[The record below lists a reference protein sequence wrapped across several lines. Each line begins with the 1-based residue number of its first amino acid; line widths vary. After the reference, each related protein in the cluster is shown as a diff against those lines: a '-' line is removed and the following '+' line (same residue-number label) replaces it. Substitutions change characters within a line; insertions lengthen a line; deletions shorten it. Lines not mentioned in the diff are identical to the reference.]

1 MPRAISAAYPGLFV
15 EQLPSGNLRY
25 RVRAAGRPSLK
36 ITLTVGP
43 GHHDFLRQY
52 EDARDGRR
60 TQRDSVAKLRF
71 TGDLDWHVN
80 AMIKGAR
87 YRSRKKGAE
96 VSITTDDLLE
106 MLMQQECRCAVSGI
120 EFDLRK
126 SEGQTRRAFA
136 PSIDRID
143 NGLPYVR
150 SNIMLTCAI
159 VNTARADWPDAD
171 FRKMCEEIVKHG

>member
-15 EQLPSGNLRY
+15 ERLPSGNLRY
-25 RVRAAGRPSLK
+25 RVRAAGRPSVK
-36 ITLTVGP
+36 ITLNVGP

-52 EDARDGRR
+52 NDARAGRT

-71 TGDLDWHVN
+71 TGNLDWHVA
-80 AMIKGAR
+80 AMLKGAK

-96 VSITTDDLLE
+96 VSITTDDLLQL
-106 MLMQQECRCAVSGI
+106 LMQQECRCAVSGI

-126 SEGQTRRAFA
+126 FDVQKRRAFS

-150 SNIMLTCAI
+150 SNIMLTCSI
-159 VNTARADWPDAD
+159 VNTARADWPEAD
-171 FRKMCEEIVKHG
+171 FRKMCEAIVKHG